1 MRLVGPR
8 KGRYIYAI
16 SAKHLALEYSIDKA
30 VAMIRCLI
38 CVESTSSEQIVQL
51 VPSEF

>member
-16 SAKHLALEYSIDKA
+16 SAKHFALEYSIDKA
-30 VAMIRCLI
+30 VAPFVNDTLSDMGRID
-38 CVESTSSEQIVQL
+38 V
-51 VPSEF
+51 